1 MANENL
7 LGRAKVGMLEF
18 RKQLAHEL
26 IHSEHFEAE
35 SSGEKQCESPRHKGR
50 TMQHE
55 KLSVPVGQKLRGSEL
70 VPSKTKHN
78 QTKCAGCKKRVRT
91 HCKCSPGATR
101 CDECCTSHVAVEEN
115 RVAGWC

>member
-26 IHSEHFEAE
+26 IHNEHFELETNGWRGDSRGAMQR
-35 SSGEKQCESPRHKGR
+35 EK
-50 TMQHE
+50 M
-55 KLSVPVGQKLRGSEL
+55 VMPVHQKFRGSKL
-70 VPSKTKHN
+70 VPSETKHN
-78 QTKCAGCKKRVRT
+78 QTKCTGCKKRVRT
-91 HCKCSPGATR
+91 HCKRSPGVTR
-101 CDECCTSHVAVEEN
+101 CDECCTSHVVVEEN